1 MTSMTGAD
9 RGVVDVAL
17 EAIGKRRRR
26 AATTPRFTT
35 VAFHVQAAPVITTMV
50 DELALSFA
58 AQLGLATSP
67 VPVPLD
73 EFTISMVWHSSYD
86 HDPAHRWLRE
96 VMVRLGREAERDHP
110 DAAL

>member
-1 MTSMTGAD
+1 M
-9 RGVVDVAL
+9 
-17 EAIGKRRRR
+17 

-35 VAFHVQAAPVITTMV
+35 VAFHVLAAPVITTMV
-50 DELALSFA
+50 DALALGFA

-73 EFTISMVWHSSYD
+73 AATISMVWHSSYD

-96 VMVRLGREAERDHP
+96 VMVRLGREAVQDQA
-110 DAAL
+110 DAL